1 MPPTPHP
8 LTHYALRFTMVCFTV
23 AFATLA
29 LPLPCPAQHS
39 TNTAA
44 EAKLKQL
51 QVAPGLKVELV
62 AAEPLLQ
69 NPVAFSVDERGRFFI
84 AETHRY
90 KKAVFDITQR
100 VPWLLDDLSCRTVA
114 DREALLRR
122 HFPGTNFSVLTNDSE
137 IIRLVEDTDGDGRA
151 DKSSIVATGFNAPT
165 AGPAA
170 GILAR
175 KGEVWFT
182 CLPDLWRITNYDLR
196 ITSPSP
202 SGAPLVN
209 RKSQIASGLG
219 VHISVTGHD
228 LHGLT
233 FGPDG
238 RLYFSLG
245 DRGFELRPGMKH
257 PGFSADYLRR
267 IAPDTGAVFRCQP
280 DGSELEIFCI
290 GLRNPQG
297 LAFDA
302 LGNLFTVDND
312 TAGPDKCR
320 LLHLVGGGDYGWRI
334 SYQHMKNFGPWVTEG
349 LWRGG
354 AGDILPTSGEAAQ
367 GPAGFAF
374 YPGTGLPDRYTNH
387 FFICDFPGGVWS
399 LSLKPRG
406 ASFELA
412 AREKFL
418 WNLLPTHC
426 AFGPDG
432 ALYVSDWVEGWGQSE
447 KGRIYRVS
455 DPAQVGSAKLAD
467 VKRLLAEGME
477 KRTIVEL
484 GKLLG
489 HSDERVRQAA
499 QFGFVQR
506 TVSILKQKKDG
517 RLNYRD
523 DTQPLDELLPL
534 AYDLHKNNQ
543 PRGGAT
549 IARLHAVSALA
560 QIARLKGTVVGFP
573 VVSSGAKGPPGPYEE
588 AIGWHVAPLLLL
600 QRDPVELRS
609 ATLKL
614 TAGITAETPYW
625 HTWKYYLQPCLRDI
639 EPRVRFEAAMAIA
652 HLRNPVFAGLP
663 EQLLRSNADTDP
675 YLTHAGMMALLGIG
689 DFDAI
694 QRAARDESPAVRR
707 AAMLCMQRLLR
718 PEIAQFL
725 RDPDPRLVLEA
736 ARAINDAGIE
746 SAYPALAA
754 LVARHS
760 NVVTAAPPSPSAPT
774 GPQAAATTRHWNVEL
789 QESLRR
795 RALNAHY
802 RLGHATNAQALA
814 EFATS
819 TNASDTLRAES
830 LFLLGAW
837 KIQPA
842 TPGNV
847 PAKIASVDG
856 HGSTPLVNPENW
868 PGWFDHVCGL
878 WRPLPPRDA
887 TAARDALVA
896 RHCNVVTSGTD
907 SATTRHRN
915 VELPAPL
922 FVHLLHA
929 PGTNTVLAAIAAV
942 EKLALT
948 EAAPHLAELVKAP
961 SQPAPIR
968 VAALR
973 TLGQLSGNGTRA
985 SSPSL
990 PQSGGEGRGEEARPA
1005 GKTSSPL
1012 PSPLP
1017 ARASQGEGAGGAGLV
1032 TLLADSVTLALSDTN
1047 SLVRREAVKLAAAA
1061 NPTAAVPLLARVL
1074 AEEKDFRLR
1083 QAALTALGDLPGPD
1097 ADIVLSAQLA
1107 LLTDKKL
1114 SPELHLELLEAA
1126 EKRPALANVGRAS
1139 SSPLPLN
1146 ANPAP
1151 EAASK
1156 MLALRLVALAGG
1168 DAAEGKR
1175 VFNDHPGA
1183 QCLRCHAVRG
1193 TGGIV
1198 GPDLLG
1204 VGKRLTREQLLESI
1218 VLPNQTL
1225 AAGFE
1230 NATIVLKGGS
1240 NHSGLVKSETATEL
1254 VLDSP
1259 EDGKLTLKKAD
1270 IEKRIRGLSAMPE
1283 GVDKLMTRRE
1293 LRDLV
1298 EYLSGLK

>member
-1 MPPTPHP
+1 MHLPP
-8 LTHYALRFTMVCFTV
+8 LTHYALRFTLACFV
-23 AFATLA
+23 PALA
-29 LPLPCPAQHS
+29 ALTLPLPCPAQHA

-51 QVAPGLKVELV
+51 QVAPGLKVELI

-151 DKSSIVATGFNAPT
+151 DKSTVVANGFNSAVS
-165 AGPAA
+165 GPAA

-175 KGEVWFT
+175 KGDVWLT
-182 CLPDLWRITNYDLR
+182 CLPELWRLEIGDGKSGKTAAR
-196 ITSPSP
+196 ASPRSP
-202 SGAPLVN
+202 NSHLLSSN
-209 RKSQIASGLG
+209 LG
-219 VHISVTGHD
+219 VHISVSGHD
-228 LHGLT
+228 LHGLV

-280 DGSELEIFCI
+280 DGSELEVFCI

-302 LGNLFTVDND
+302 LGHLFTVDND

-320 LLHLVGGGDYGWRI
+320 LLHLAEGGDYGWRI

-387 FFICDFPGGVWS
+387 FFICDFPGGIWS
-399 LSLKPRG
+399 FSLRPRG

-418 WNLLPTHC
+418 WNLLPTHA

-447 KGRIYRVS
+447 KGRLYRVS
-455 DPAQVGSAKLAD
+455 DPAQAGNAKLAET
-467 VKRLLAEGME
+467 KRLLADGMA
-477 KRTIVEL
+477 KRPEAEL
-484 GKLLG
+484 ARLLA
-489 HSDERVRQAA
+489 HDSMQVRLAA
-499 QFGFVQR
+499 QFELAARTKSDRDPAVRELVQ
-506 TVSILKQKKDG
+506 VALKST
-517 RLNYRD
+517 NMF
-523 DTQPLDELLPL
+523 
-534 AYDLHKNNQ
+534 
-543 PRGGAT
+543 
-549 IARLHAVSALA
+549 ARLHAMWGLG
-560 QIARLKGTVVGFP
+560 Q
-573 VVSSGAKGPPGPYEE
+573 
-588 AIGWHVAPLLLL
+588 VAGKLSPKELLGELQSLLPLLEDS
-600 QRDPVELRS
+600 REVVR
-609 ATLKL
+609 ANACTLFAR
-614 TAGITAETPYW
+614 AGFFNAWPPI
-625 HTWKYYLQPCLRDI
+625 I
-639 EPRVRFEAAMAIA
+639 
-652 HLRNPVFAGLP
+652 
-663 EQLLRSNADTDP
+663 QLANKDS
-675 YLTHAGMMALLGIG
+675 
-689 DFDAI
+689 
-694 QRAARDESPAVRR
+694 SPAVRFSAGLALPELFFTNPAKERLYLTPQERLSSRLAGGIDSLKSRLLGVSVPRLDPQAAWPHSAIKSVFR
-707 AAMLCMQRLLR
+707 AASAANDGMLLHAGTLSLVRQATNFQVTIPDLSTVFFFRDSATDGDAQVRLGCLNALRRSLR

-736 ARAINDAGIE
+736 ARAINDAGIAP
-746 SAYPALAA
+746 AYPALAA
-754 LVARHS
+754 LLPSGRDALPRVLP
-760 NVVTAAPPSPSAPT
+760 AAPDDQGRPAGRPY
-774 GPQAAATTRHWNVEL
+774 
-789 QESLRR
+789 QESLLL

-819 TNASDTLRAES
+819 TNASDALRAES

-837 KIQPA
+837 EIQPA

-868 PGWFDHVCGL
+868 PGWFDRVCGL
-878 WRPLPPRDA
+878 WRPLPPRNA
-887 TAARDALVA
+887 TAARDALRPHLA
-896 RHCNVVTSGTD
+896 SLLAAPPANVGRASSSP
-907 SATTRHRN
+907 SATN
-915 VELPAPL
+915 ANSAPEEASKMLALP
-922 FVHLLHA
+922 
-929 PGTNTVLAAIAAV
+929 LAAIAAV

-948 EAAPHLAELVKAP
+948 EAAPHLAALLKDTT
-961 SQPAPIR
+961 QPTPIR
-968 VAALR
+968 VASLRTLSHSALR
-973 TLGQLSGNGTRA
+973 TPHSALLSA
-985 SSPSL
+985 
-990 PQSGGEGRGEEARPA
+990 
-1005 GKTSSPL
+1005 
-1012 PSPLP
+1012 
-1017 ARASQGEGAGGAGLV
+1017 
-1032 TLLADSVTLALSDTN
+1032 SVTLALSDTN
-1047 SLVRREAVKLAAAA
+1047 SLVRREAVKLAAVG
-1061 NPTAAVPLLARVL
+1061 NPTTAVPLLERIL
-1074 AEEKDFRLR
+1074 ATEKDTRLQ
-1083 QAALTALGDLPGPD
+1083 QAALTALGELPGPA
-1097 ADIVLSAQLA
+1097 ADTVLSAQLA
-1107 LLTDKKL
+1107 LLADKKL

-1126 EKRPALANVGRAS
+1126 GKRPILATQVGRVSRLS
-1139 SSPLPLN
+1139 SVVPV
-1146 ANPAP
+1146 PAP
-1151 EAASK
+1151 ATPTTAKERDGKSGGTPDLLHAF
-1156 MLALRLVALAGG
+1156 RPALAGG

-1175 VFNDHPGA
+1175 LFNDHPGA

-1193 TGGIV
+1193 NGGTV

-1218 VLPNQTL
+1218 VFPNRVI

-1230 NATIVLKGGS
+1230 NATIVLRGGA
-1240 NHSGLVKSETATEL
+1240 NHAGLVKSETATEL

-1283 GVDKLMTRRE
+1283 GVDKLITRRE

-1298 EYLSGLK
+1298 EFLSTLK

>member
-1 MPPTPHP
+1 
-8 LTHYALRFTMVCFTV
+8 
-23 AFATLA
+23 
-29 LPLPCPAQHS
+29 
-39 TNTAA
+39 
-44 EAKLKQL
+44 LKQL

-137 IIRLVEDTDGDGRA
+137 VIRLVEDTDGDGRA

-175 KGEVWFT
+175 NGEVWFAN
-182 CLPDLWRITNYDLR
+182 LPDLWRISTGELR
-196 ITSPSP
+196 VSNAPSSAIASPAPIRHSP
-202 SGAPLVN
+202 FPIRNL
-209 RKSQIASGLG
+209 ASGLG

-280 DGSELEIFCI
+280 DGSELEVFCI

-320 LLHLVGGGDYGWRI
+320 LLHLVEGGDYGWRI
-334 SYQHMKNFGPWVTEG
+334 SYQHMKNFGPLVTEE

-354 AGDILPTSGEAAQ
+354 AGDILPWSGEVAQ

-387 FFICDFPGGVWS
+387 FFICDFPGGIWS
-399 LSLKPRG
+399 FSLKPRG

-447 KGRIYRVS
+447 KGRLYRVS
-455 DPAQVGSAKLAD
+455 DPAQAGSAQLAEA
-467 VKRLLAEGME
+467 KRLLADGMA
-477 KRTIVEL
+477 KRPEAEL
-484 GKLLG
+484 ARLLA
-489 HSDERVRQAA
+489 HDSMQVRLAA
-499 QFGFVQR
+499 QFELAARTKSDRDPAVRELVQ
-506 TVSILKQKKDG
+506 VALKSTN
-517 RLNYRD
+517 LF
-523 DTQPLDELLPL
+523 
-534 AYDLHKNNQ
+534 
-543 PRGGAT
+543 
-549 IARLHAVSALA
+549 ARLHAMWGMTQVAEKLNDTQLLVALNNLLVLLNDA
-560 QIARLKGTVVGFP
+560 NPHVRGEACILFGRAKVFNAGPTIWKLEAHDPDPKVRSKASHARTYAFPDFVRGSGVRVIEGPLDKLRFDVARKLNSLEGAITGQSNRFETGFTFGLPGFMATFGRNLTEAATLNDRISSHAHTLALYAEMKFDLETRGAVTLDSDWYRQVITNSSP
-573 VVSSGAKGPPGPYEE
+573 VVRA
-588 AIGWHVAPLLLL
+588 
-600 QRDPVELRS
+600 
-609 ATLKL
+609 ATL
-614 TAGITAETPYW
+614 TV
-625 HTWKYYLQPCLRDI
+625 LRRVG
-639 EPRVRFEAAMAIA
+639 EPA
-652 HLRNPVFAGLP
+652 
-663 EQLLRSNADTDP
+663 
-675 YLTHAGMMALLGIG
+675 
-689 DFDAI
+689 
-694 QRAARDESPAVRR
+694 
-707 AAMLCMQRLLR
+707 
-718 PEIAQFL
+718 IAQFL

-746 SAYPALAA
+746 PAYPALAA
-754 LVARHS
+754 LLPPGRDALPRVLPG
-760 NVVTAAPPSPSAPT
+760 APDDQGRPAGRPY
-774 GPQAAATTRHWNVEL
+774 
-789 QESLRR
+789 QESLLL

-814 EFATS
+814 VFAAS
-819 TNASDTLRAES
+819 TNASDTLRAEA
-830 LFLLGAW
+830 LFLLSAW
-837 KIQPA
+837 EVLPA

-868 PGWFDHVCGL
+868 PGWFDRVCGL
-878 WRPLPPRDA
+878 WRPLPPRNA
-887 TAARDALVA
+887 TAAQAALRPHLA
-896 RHCNVVTSGTD
+896 SLLN
-907 SATTRHRN
+907 TT
-915 VELPAPL
+915 A
-922 FVHLLHA
+922 
-929 PGTNTVLAAIAAV
+929 TNTQLAAIAAV

-948 EAAPHLAELVKAP
+948 EAAPQLAALVQSA
-961 SQPAPIR
+961 SQPAPVR

-973 TLGQLSGNGTRA
+973 TLGNPAIADRQSPTLSA
-985 SSPSL
+985 
-990 PQSGGEGRGEEARPA
+990 
-1005 GKTSSPL
+1005 
-1012 PSPLP
+1012 
-1017 ARASQGEGAGGAGLV
+1017 
-1032 TLLADSVTLALSDTN
+1032 SVTLALSDTN
-1047 SLVRREAVKLAAAA
+1047 ALVRREAVKLAAAG
-1061 NPTAAVPLLARVL
+1061 NPTTAVPLLERIL
-1074 AEEKDFRLR
+1074 ATEKDTRLQ
-1083 QAALTALGDLPGPD
+1083 QAALTALGDLPGPA
-1097 ADIVLSAQLA
+1097 ADTVLSAQLA
-1107 LLTDKKL
+1107 LLSDKKL
-1114 SPELHLELLEAA
+1114 SPELHLEILEAA
-1126 EKRPALANVGRAS
+1126 AKRPALAAKARGEKPGS
-1139 SSPLPLN
+1139 
-1146 ANPAP
+1146 AP
-1151 EAASK
+1151 DLLEPF
-1156 MLALRLVALAGG
+1156 RPALAGG

-1175 VFNDHPGA
+1175 IFNEHAGA

-1193 TGGIV
+1193 AGGIV
-1198 GPDLLG
+1198 GPDLTG

-1218 VLPNQTL
+1218 VFPNR
-1225 AAGFE
+1225 AIAPGYE
-1230 NATIVLKGGS
+1230 NATLVLKGGA
-1240 NHSGLVKSETATEL
+1240 NHSGLVKSETAAEL
-1254 VLDSP
+1254 VLDSS
-1259 EDGKLTLKKAD
+1259 EDGKLRLKKSD
-1270 IEKRIRGLSAMPE
+1270 IEKRIRTLSAMPE
-1283 GVDKLMTRRE
+1283 GLDKQMSRRE

-1298 EYLSGLK
+1298 EYLAGLK

>member
-1 MPPTPHP
+1 MQPVTRPPVAAEVRRRISCVTRAVRL
-8 LTHYALRFTMVCFTV
+8 LTSA
-23 AFATLA
+23 ATLLGLLTTHA
-29 LPLPCPAQHS
+29 LAEHGPNA
-39 TNTAA
+39 AA

-84 AETHRY
+84 AETHRW
-90 KKAVFDITQR
+90 KSAVFDITQR

-122 HFPGTNFSVLTNDSE
+122 HFPGTNFATLTNASE

-151 DKSSIVATGFNAPT
+151 DKSTVVADGFNSAVS
-165 AGPAA
+165 GPAA

-175 KGEVWFT
+175 GNELWFT
-182 CLPDLWRITNYDLR
+182 SIPALYHLTNRASPKAPGPTNHYSL
-196 ITSPSP
+196 ITSHPHF
-202 SGAPLVN
+202 
-209 RKSQIASGLG
+209 G
-219 VHISVTGHD
+219 VHISVSGHD

-257 PGFSADYLRR
+257 PGFSAEYLRR

-280 DGSELEIFCI
+280 DGSELEVFCI

-312 TAGPDKCR
+312 TAGPDKAR
-320 LLHLVGGGDYGWRI
+320 LLHLVEGGDYGWRI

-367 GPAGFAF
+367 GPAGLAF

-387 FFICDFPGGVWS
+387 FFICDFPGGIWS
-399 LSLKPRG
+399 FSLKPRG

-418 WNLLPTHC
+418 WNLLPTHA

-447 KGRIYRVS
+447 KGRLYRVS
-455 DPAQVGSAKLAD
+455 DPAQAGSAKLAE
-467 VKRLLAEGME
+467 VRRLLASGEVNAMTNPNALLREASREHLRSTKHLVTVLDRSYQQLLADPYFGAQTLMAYGGHRRGALPTGWE
-477 KRTIVEL
+477 HFARNPTSRATILNALFAQADNEL
-484 GKLLG
+484 RAQVARLLG
-489 HSDERVRQAA
+489 PISRWSSSNHLIPL
-499 QFGFVQR
+499 VQ
-506 TVSILKQKKDG
+506 
-517 RLNYRD
+517 
-523 DTQPLDELLPL
+523 
-534 AYDLHKNNQ
+534 
-543 PRGGAT
+543 
-549 IARLHAVSALA
+549 
-560 QIARLKGTVVGFP
+560 
-573 VVSSGAKGPPGPYEE
+573 SS
-588 AIGWHVAPLLLL
+588 
-600 QRDPVELRS
+600 
-609 ATLKL
+609 
-614 TAGITAETPYW
+614 
-625 HTWKYYLQPCLRDI
+625 
-639 EPRVRFEAAMAIA
+639 EPRIIFYALGALGFHTDGEVIPTLVKA
-652 HLRNPVFAGLP
+652 LRT
-663 EQLLRSNADTDP
+663 NADADP

-718 PEIAQFL
+718 PEIAHFL

-736 ARAINDAGIE
+736 ARAINDAGIAA
-746 SAYPALAA
+746 AYPALAA
-754 LVARHS
+754 LLPGSSRHEE
-760 NVVTAAPPSPSAPT
+760 APSPQSAINQSLLT
-774 GPQAAATTRHWNVEL
+774 SAATEPVL
-789 QESLRR
+789 R

-814 EFATS
+814 EFAVGEVGRAVLSAPPGGHGTDRPTDDS
-819 TNASDTLRAES
+819 LRAEA
-830 LFLLGAW
+830 LFLLSAW
-837 KIQPA
+837 EIQPA

-847 PAKIASVDG
+847 PVKIASVDG

-868 PGWFDHVCGL
+868 PGWFDRVCGL

-887 TAARDALVA
+887 SAARDAL
-896 RHCNVVTSGTD
+896 RPHLTS
-907 SATTRHRN
+907 
-915 VELPAPL
+915 
-922 FVHLLHA
+922 LLRSTA
-929 PGTNTVLAAIAAV
+929 TNTVLAAIAAV
-942 EKLALT
+942 EKLAIT
-948 EAAPHLAELVKAP
+948 EAAPALAGLVKAP
-961 SQPAPIR
+961 SQPAPVR

-973 TLGQLSGNGTRA
+973 ALGNPVIANRQSPTLS
-985 SSPSL
+985 
-990 PQSGGEGRGEEARPA
+990 
-1005 GKTSSPL
+1005 
-1012 PSPLP
+1012 
-1017 ARASQGEGAGGAGLV
+1017 
-1032 TLLADSVTLALSDTN
+1032 DSVTLALSDTDT
-1047 SLVRREAVKLAAAA
+1047 SLRREAVKLAAAA
-1061 NPTAAVPLLARVL
+1061 NPAAAVPLLARVL
-1074 AEEKDFRLR
+1074 AEEKDLRLR
-1083 QAALTALGDLPGPD
+1083 QAALTALGDLPSPAAD
-1097 ADIVLSAQLA
+1097 AVLSAQLF
-1107 LLTDKKL
+1107 LLADNKL
-1114 SPELHLELLEAA
+1114 SPELQLELLEAA
-1126 EKRPALANVGRAS
+1126 AKRPAATIAS
-1139 SSPLPLN
+1139 TLQRFNASLP
-1146 ANPAP
+1146 PAD
-1151 EAASK
+1151 
-1156 MLALRLVALAGG
+1156 ALGPFRPTLAGG

-1175 VFNDHPGA
+1175 LFNEHVGA

-1198 GPDLLG
+1198 GPDLTG
-1204 VGKRLTREQLLESI
+1204 VGKRFTREQLLESM
-1218 VLPNQTL
+1218 VFPNKTI
-1225 AAGFE
+1225 AVGFE
-1230 NATIVLKGGS
+1230 NATIVLKSGA
-1240 NHSGLVKSETATEL
+1240 NHSGLVKSETVTEL

-1259 EDGKLTLKKAD
+1259 EDGKLTLKKSD

>member
-1 MPPTPHP
+1 MLPTPRP
-8 LTHYALRFTMVCFTV
+8 FTHYALRFRLGCLTV
-23 AFATLA
+23 ALA
-29 LPLPCPAQHS
+29 ALILPCPAQHG
-39 TNTAA
+39 TNAAA

-51 QVAPGLKVELV
+51 QVAPGLKVELI

-137 IIRLVEDTDGDGRA
+137 VIRLVEDTDGDGRA

-175 KGEVWFT
+175 KGDVWFT
-182 CLPDLWRITNYDLR
+182 CLPDLWRVTKYEGGSMNGGRLA
-196 ITSPSP
+196 TTPVGSAVHPS
-202 SGAPLVN
+202 SFTVHRL
-209 RKSQIASGLG
+209 ASGLG
-219 VHISVTGHD
+219 VHISVSGHD

-257 PGFSADYLRR
+257 PGFSAEYLRR

-280 DGSELEIFCI
+280 DGSELEVFCI
-290 GLRNPQG
+290 GMRNPQG

-320 LLHLVGGGDYGWRI
+320 LLHLVEGGDYGWRI

-367 GPAGFAF
+367 GPAGLAF
-374 YPGTGLPDRYTNH
+374 YPGTGLPDRYANH
-387 FFICDFPGGVWS
+387 FFICDFPGGIWS
-399 LSLKPRG
+399 FSLKPRG

-447 KGRIYRVS
+447 KGRLYRVS
-455 DPAQVGSAKLAD
+455 DPAQVGSAKLAET
-467 VKRLLAEGME
+467 KRLLAEGMA
-477 KRTIVEL
+477 KRTLVEL
-484 GKLLG
+484 GELLG
-489 HSDERVRQAA
+489 HGDERVRQAA
-499 QFGFVQR
+499 QFEFVQR
-506 TVSILKQKKDG
+506 TVSILKLKKDA
-517 RLNYRD
+517 RLRYRD
-523 DTQPLDELLPL
+523 ETQPLDELLPI
-534 AYDLHKNNQ
+534 AYDLHKSNQ

-560 QIARLKGTVVGFP
+560 QIARLNGTVVGFP
-573 VVSSGAKGPPGPYEE
+573 VVSNGAKGPPGPHEE

-600 QRDPVELRS
+600 QRDPAELRS

-614 TAGITAETPYW
+614 TAGITAQTPHW
-625 HTWKYYLQPCLRDI
+625 HTSKYYLQPCLHDS
-639 EPRVRFEAAMAIA
+639 EPRIRFEAAIAIA
-652 HLRNPVFAGLP
+652 HLRNSVFADLP
-663 EQLLRSNADTDP
+663 EQFLRSNADGDP

-694 QRAARDESPAVRR
+694 QRVAQDESPAVRR

-718 PEIAQFL
+718 PEIAHFL

-736 ARAINDAGIE
+736 ARAINDAGIAP
-746 SAYPALAA
+746 AYPALAG
-754 LVARHS
+754 L
-760 NVVTAAPPSPSAPT
+760 AAFTNAEP
-774 GPQAAATTRHWNVEL
+774 VL
-789 QESLRR
+789 R

-802 RLGHATNAQALA
+802 RLGNATNAQALA
-814 EFATS
+814 IFATS
-819 TNASDTLRAES
+819 TNASDALRAEA
-830 LFLLGAW
+830 LFLLSAW
-837 KIQPA
+837 EILPA

-868 PGWFDHVCGL
+868 PGWFDRVCGL

-887 TAARDALVA
+887 TAARAALRPHLA
-896 RHCNVVTSGTD
+896 SLLN
-907 SATTRHRN
+907 TT
-915 VELPAPL
+915 A
-922 FVHLLHA
+922 
-929 PGTNTVLAAIAAV
+929 TNTQLSAIAAV
-942 EKLALT
+942 EKLTLT
-948 EAAPHLAELVKAP
+948 EAALDLATLLKDHA
-961 SQPAPIR
+961 QPAPVR
-968 VAALR
+968 VASLR
-973 TLGQLSGNGTRA
+973 TLGHSAFSTPHSALLSA
-985 SSPSL
+985 
-990 PQSGGEGRGEEARPA
+990 
-1005 GKTSSPL
+1005 
-1012 PSPLP
+1012 
-1017 ARASQGEGAGGAGLV
+1017 
-1032 TLLADSVTLALSDTN
+1032 SVTLALSDAN
-1047 SLVRREAVKLAAAA
+1047 SLVRREAVKLAAAG
-1061 NPTAAVPLLARVL
+1061 NPTTAVPLLERILVT
-1074 AEEKDFRLR
+1074 EKDTRLQ
-1083 QAALTALGDLPGPD
+1083 QAALTALGDLPGPA
-1097 ADIVLSAQLA
+1097 ADTVLSAQLT
-1107 LLTDKKL
+1107 LLADKKL
-1114 SPELHLELLEAA
+1114 SPELQLELLEAA
-1126 EKRPALANVGRAS
+1126 AKRPSAAIASTLQRFTSSLPKDESLAPFR
-1139 SSPLPLN
+1139 PT
-1146 ANPAP
+1146 
-1151 EAASK
+1151 
-1156 MLALRLVALAGG
+1156 LAGG

-1175 VFNDHPGA
+1175 VFNEHAGA

-1193 TGGIV
+1193 NGGTV
-1198 GPDLLG
+1198 GPDLAG

-1218 VLPNQTL
+1218 VFPNQTI
-1225 AAGFE
+1225 APGFE
-1230 NATIVLKGGS
+1230 NATLVLKSGA
-1240 NHSGLVKSETATEL
+1240 NHSGLVKSETTTEL

-1259 EDGKLTLKKAD
+1259 EDGKLNLKKSD

-1298 EYLSGLK
+1298 EYLAGLK

>member
-1 MPPTPHP
+1 MSLP
-8 LTHYALRFTMVCFTV
+8 LLLAFVFGAAFTV
-23 AFATLA
+23 A
-29 LPLPCPAQHS
+29 AQHA
-39 TNTAA
+39 TNAAA

-51 QVAPGLKVELV
+51 QVAPGLKVELI

-69 NPVAFSVDERGRFFI
+69 NPVAFSVDEHGRFFI

-151 DKSSIVATGFNAPT
+151 DKSTVVADGFNSAVS
-165 AGPAA
+165 GPAA

-175 KGEVWFT
+175 KNELWFT
-182 CLPDLWRITNYDLR
+182 CLPDLWKVMRYEGGGMKAGATPNPALTPRTHNSSLITHKL
-196 ITSPSP
+196 
-202 SGAPLVN
+202 
-209 RKSQIASGLG
+209 ASGLG
-219 VHISVTGHD
+219 VHISVSGHD

-280 DGSELEIFCI
+280 DGSELEVFCI

-320 LLHLVGGGDYGWRI
+320 LLHLVEGGDYGWRI

-354 AGDILPTSGEAAQ
+354 VGDILPTSGEAAQ

-387 FFICDFPGGVWS
+387 FFICDFPGGIWS
-399 LSLKPRG
+399 FSLRPRG

-447 KGRIYRVS
+447 KGRLYRVS
-455 DPAQVGSAKLAD
+455 DPAQAGSPKLAET
-467 VKRLLAEGME
+467 KRLLNGGFDSLTN
-477 KRTIVEL
+477 REL
-484 GKLLG
+484 SRLLG
-489 HSDERVRQAA
+489 HANKWVREEAQTRLGPRLDHDFAEGNWITTNGLDSLSLQGGMWAFNSLRNHLFAENRNVVDEIKRRH
-499 QFGFVQR
+499 
-506 TVSILKQKKDG
+506 S
-517 RLNYRD
+517 LN
-523 DTQPLDELLPL
+523 
-534 AYDLHKNNQ
+534 LHSA
-543 PRGGAT
+543 GGYFT
-549 IARLHAVSALA
+549 
-560 QIARLKGTVVGFP
+560 P
-573 VVSSGAKGPPGPYEE
+573 VVSTKRIAAKFAELLSDQRHEIRALAAKLMPTDE
-588 AIGWHVAPLLLL
+588 APMLPESDPQNEVVLAIRLTDFSPL
-600 QRDPVELRS
+600 
-609 ATLKL
+609 
-614 TAGITAETPYW
+614 
-625 HTWKYYLQPCLRDI
+625 
-639 EPRVRFEAAMAIA
+639 VRFEAAMS
-652 HLRNPVFAGLP
+652 LRRFTMRSVVIPQV
-663 EQLLRSNADTDP
+663 LRFLQSNVDSDP
-675 YLTHAGMMALLGIG
+675 YLTHAGTMALLGIG

-718 PEIAQFL
+718 PEIAQCL

-736 ARAINDAGIE
+736 ARAINDVGIAP
-746 SAYPALAA
+746 AYPALAA

-760 NVVTAAPPSPSAPT
+760 NVVTSAAAPTSLPPGQHVS
-774 GPQAAATTRHWNVEL
+774 ATTRHWNVEL
-789 QESLRR
+789 QEPLLR

-802 RLGHATNAQALA
+802 RLGHATNALALA

-819 TNASDTLRAES
+819 TTASDALRAEA
-830 LFLLGAW
+830 LFLLSAW
-837 KIQPA
+837 EIQPA

-868 PGWFDHVCGL
+868 PGWFDRVCGL

-887 TAARDALVA
+887 DAARAALVA
-896 RHCNVVTSGTD
+896 RHSNVVTSGTD
-907 SATTRHRN
+907 GATTRHRN
-915 VELPAPL
+915 VELPTPL

-929 PGTNTVLAAIAAV
+929 PGTNTVLSAIAAV

-948 EAAPHLAELVKAP
+948 EAAPQLAALVKSA
-961 SQPAPIR
+961 SQPAPVR

-973 TLGQLSGNGTRA
+973 ALGGFESKVQSSKLLS
-985 SSPSL
+985 
-990 PQSGGEGRGEEARPA
+990 E
-1005 GKTSSPL
+1005 
-1012 PSPLP
+1012 
-1017 ARASQGEGAGGAGLV
+1017 
-1032 TLLADSVTLALSDTN
+1032 SVTLALSDTN
-1047 SLVRREAVKLAAAA
+1047 SLVRREAVKLAAAG
-1061 NPTAAVPLLARVL
+1061 NPTTAVPLLERIL
-1074 AEEKDFRLR
+1074 ATEKDTRLQ
-1083 QAALTALGDLPGPD
+1083 QAAITALGDLPGLAAD
-1097 ADIVLSAQLA
+1097 AVLSAQLA

-1126 EKRPALANVGRAS
+1126 AKRPSLVAKVGQAS
-1139 SSPLPLN
+1139 SLSSIVPV
-1146 ANPAP
+1146 PAP
-1151 EAASK
+1151 VAPTTAKERDGESGK
-1156 MLALRLVALAGG
+1156 MPDLLLAFRPALAGG

-1175 VFNDHPGA
+1175 LFNEHAGA

-1193 TGGIV
+1193 NGGTV
-1198 GPDLLG
+1198 GPDLAG

-1218 VLPNQTL
+1218 VLPNATL
-1225 AAGFE
+1225 TAGFE
-1230 NATIVLKGGS
+1230 NATLVLKSGA
-1240 NHSGLVKSETATEL
+1240 NHSGLVKSESATEL

-1270 IEKRIRGLSAMPE
+1270 ITKRQRSLSAMPE
-1283 GVDKLMTRRE
+1283 GLDKLMTRRE

-1298 EYLSGLK
+1298 EYLSSLK